1 MEAAMGHGITR
12 RGAIVCTGL
21 VGAIVA
27 NSAAFADEADGI
39 GNALAIHQEENFDAP
54 PERLFQALTDGAK
67 FTAFSTLPATIDPT
81 PGGSFSLFGGIIFG
95 RNIEVKPN
103 ERLVQAW
110 GDKNWPEGLFSV
122 ARFVLK
128 PRGTGTLLI
137 FDHTGFPNDIA
148 EAKNLVRG
156 WNEHYWD
163 RLRKY
168 LA

>member
-1 MEAAMGHGITR
+1 MAESKLTR
-12 RGAIVCTGL
+12 RGAIVCAG
-21 VGAIVA
+21 GAIIA
-27 NSAAFADEADGI
+27 SGAALADASDGI
-39 GNALAIHQEENFDAP
+39 GAALAIHQEETFAASP
-54 PERLFQALTDGAK
+54 QRIFEALTDSAK
-67 FTAFSTLPATIDPT
+67 FTVFSTLPATIDPA

-110 GDKNWPEGLFSV
+110 GDKNWPDGLFSV

-128 PRGTGTLLI
+128 PQGAGTLLV

-148 EAKNLVRG
+148 EAKSLVRG
-156 WNEHYWD
+156 WNEHYWE